1 MSTFS
6 VLPFTRRAVLGLGFA
21 LALPSLSLAQEPVTT
36 GPNGEPASPAGSVA
50 ISDGDV
56 EKLKAG
62 SYTAAFAWH
71 ELYDWS
77 SAVARGAKEEF
88 ARLGIEVVAETNAS
102 FDAARQTGDVET
114 IMALKPS
121 ILISLPVDAEAGPAT
136 YGKVAAAGTR
146 LVFIDNAA
154 GGLVQGS
161 DYVTTVTSDRAII
174 GARTAE
180 AMDAALSGS
189 GKIGYI
195 FHDANFQVTN
205 QRDQAFVWNIEN
217 RFSGLEIVAMA
228 GMADP
233 ARIEDIANA
242 MLTQNPEITGIY
254 VPWAEPALGVLAVLR
269 QLGRDDVKIVS
280 IDLNEPA
287 ALDMAKGGAV
297 SALIADEAYAIGVT
311 AARAAALSL
320 LDQKVD
326 PLLAVGAG
334 IVNKDNLADGWRA
347 SLNAEPP
354 QSVLDALK

>member
-1 MSTFS
+1 MFS
-6 VLPFTRRAVLGLGFA
+6 RFAYACLMAVTLPMAA
-21 LALPSLSLAQEPVTT
+21 LAEGPVTT
-36 GPNGEPASPAGSVA
+36 GPNGEPASPAASVEL
-50 ISDGDV
+50 SDADV
-56 EKLKAG
+56 EALKAG
-62 SYTAAFAWH
+62 GYTAAFAWH

-77 SAVARGAKEEF
+77 AAVARGAKDEF
-88 ARLGIEVVAETNAS
+88 ARLGIEVVAETNAG

-114 IMALKPS
+114 VLALKPS
-121 ILISLPVDAEAGPAT
+121 ILISLPVDGDAGAAT
-136 YGKVAAAGTR
+136 YGKVAAAGTK
-146 LVFIDNAA
+146 LIFIDNAA
-154 GGLVQGS
+154 GGLTQGT

-180 AMDAALSGS
+180 AMDVALNGS

-217 RFSGLEIVAMA
+217 RFPGLEIVARA

-233 ARIEDIANA
+233 ARIEDIVNA

-280 IDLNEPA
+280 IELNEPA

-297 SALIADEAYAIGVT
+297 SALIADEAYTIGVT

-326 PLLAVGAG
+326 PLLVVGAD
-334 IVNKDNLADGWRA
+334 IVNRDNLADGWRA
-347 SLNAEPP
+347 SLHAEPP

>member
-1 MSTFS
+1 MPVKIRLSI
-6 VLPFTRRAVLGLGFA
+6 LALAVD
-21 LALPSLSLAQEPVTT
+21 LALPLAGLAQEPVTT
-36 GPNGEPASPAGSVA
+36 GPNGEPATSATSVVL
-50 ISDGDV
+50 SDSDV
-56 EKLKAG
+56 DALKAG
-62 SYTAAFAWH
+62 TFTAAFAWH

-77 SAVARGAKEEF
+77 SAVSRGAQDEF
-88 ARLGIEVVAETNAS
+88 ARLGIKVVAETNAG
-102 FDAARQTGDVET
+102 FDAARQTGDIET
-114 IMALKPS
+114 ILALKPS

-136 YGKVAAAGTR
+136 YGKVAATGTK

-154 GGLVQGS
+154 SGLAQGT

-180 AMDAALSGS
+180 AMNTALGGK

-217 RFSGLEIVAMA
+217 HFPGLEIVAKA

-242 MLTQNPEITGIY
+242 MLTQHPEITGIY
-254 VPWAEPALGVLAVLR
+254 VPWTEPALGVLAVLR
-269 QLGRDDVKIVS
+269 QLGRSDVKIVS

-287 ALDMAKGGAV
+287 ALDMAKGGAI
-297 SALIADEAYAIGVT
+297 SALVADEAYSIGVT

-320 LDQKVD
+320 LDRKVD
-326 PLLAVGAG
+326 PLLVVGAG
-334 IVNKDNLADGWRA
+334 IVAKDNLVEGWRA

>member
-1 MSTFS
+1 MFS
-6 VLPFTRRAVLGLGFA
+6 RISCAFLMALTLPMAA
-21 LALPSLSLAQEPVTT
+21 MAEEPVTT
-36 GPNGEPASPAGSVA
+36 GPNGEPATPAASVML
-50 ISDGDV
+50 SDADV
-56 EKLKAG
+56 EALKAG
-62 SYTAAFAWH
+62 GFTAAFAWH

-77 SAVARGAKEEF
+77 SAVSRGAQDEF
-88 ARLGIEVVAETNAS
+88 ARLGIKVVAETNAG
-102 FDAARQTGDVET
+102 FDAARQTADVET
-114 IMALKPS
+114 VLALKPS

-136 YGKVAAAGTR
+136 YGKVAAAGAR

-154 GGLVQGS
+154 AGLTQGT

-174 GARTAE
+174 GTRTAE
-180 AMDAALSGS
+180 AMDAALGGL

-217 RFSGLEIVAMA
+217 RFPGLEIVAQA

-254 VPWAEPALGVLAVLR
+254 VPWTEPALGVLAVLR

-287 ALDMAKGGAV
+287 ALDMAKGGAI

-320 LDQKVD
+320 LDQKVA
-326 PLLAVGAG
+326 PLLVVGAG
-334 IVNKDNLADGWRA
+334 IVTKDNLAQGWRA